1 MYVIISEIKE
11 NLGDNNEVFNHLDHN
26 CLLYPTLKENLNSQ
40 SIFHFKRTVDGQS
53 RSAAGLC

>member
-26 CLLYPTLKENLNSQ
+26 CLLYPTPKKNLNSQ

-53 RSAAGLC
+53 RLAAGLC